1 MTIPKKTL
9 KITATI
15 LFSFFL
21 IYKFLL
27 SDFNPMFKSEE
38 FVYLNNALKVNEKEN
53 LKPITDIYKKIHEK
67 TKDKRC
73 SCEVSTRYIGPY
85 RHGYSLTKKIFLLK
99 IEKEF
104 TEEEC
109 LKFELLNT
117 DFNYGNT
124 GIKSASKFYFNKT
137 VDQLNEVEKIT
148 FVAMLDNATLYNPI
162 RNKAGVTN
170 KVRLYQLMLHNK
182 KL

>member
-1 MTIPKKTL
+1 MIPKKIL

-15 LFSFFL
+15 FLSLFL

-27 SDFNPMFKSEE
+27 SDFNPIFKSEE
-38 FVYLNNALKVNEKEN
+38 FVYLNNALKASQKEN
-53 LKPITDIYKKIHEK
+53 LKSITDIYKKIHEK
-67 TKDKRC
+67 AGDKRC

-85 RHGYSLTKKIFLLK
+85 RHGYSLTKKLYLLK
-99 IEKEF
+99 IDKEF
-104 TEEEC
+104 TEEQC

-117 DFNYGNT
+117 DFKYGNI

-148 FVAMLDNATLYNPI
+148 FVAMLNNATLYNPI
-162 RNKAGVTN
+162 RNKEGLSN
-170 KVRLYQLMLHNK
+170 RVRLYQLILHKK